1 MSLTTILIIVLFVV
15 FCLLIAVWIGSIF
28 DDYSATLLLA
38 LFAPVLIIGVIA
50 KTISNL
56 IISVSNICKKLFNGQ
71 H

>member
-1 MSLTTILIIVLFVV
+1 MSLTTILIIVLFVAA
-15 FCLLIAVWIGSIF
+15 CLLVSVWVGSIF

-38 LFAPVLIIGVIA
+38 LLAPILFIGVIA